1 MGPQLDQSLLVM
13 GSSCLLLKSNVRIR
27 SLKID
32 SCIREE
38 DAHEL
43 LCFFLPRV
51 ATLNTPLFSAFYL
64 HLTLELVYYEWLAC
78 YSPWAQ
84 ALMLA
89 SSDNTK

>member
-1 MGPQLDQSLLVM
+1 M
-13 GSSCLLLKSNVRIR
+13 N
-27 SLKID
+27 
-32 SCIREE
+32 
-38 DAHEL
+38 
-43 LCFFLPRV
+43 CFVFLPSV
-51 ATLNTPLFSAFYL
+51 ATLNTPPFSAFYL